1 LIEFHDV
8 SEVMPA
14 KPGKDFVTHQLTK
27 ALQTLHKTLPPMLLK
42 NTSSDTKEVS
52 PPPTKR
58 QKVTSTS
65 QERTQ

>member
-1 LIEFHDV
+1 
-8 SEVMPA
+8 MPA

-27 ALQTLHKTLPPMLLK
+27 VLQSLHTTLPPMLLK
-42 NTSSDTKEVS
+42 NTSSDVKEVS

-58 QKVTSTS
+58 QKVTS